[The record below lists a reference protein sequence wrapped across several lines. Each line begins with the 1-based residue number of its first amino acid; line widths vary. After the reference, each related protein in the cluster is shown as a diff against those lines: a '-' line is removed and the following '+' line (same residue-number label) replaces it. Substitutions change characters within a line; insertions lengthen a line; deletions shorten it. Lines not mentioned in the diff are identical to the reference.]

1 MANPK
6 LLHMMTRNSMAP
18 HDSGEAG
25 SDGDSVSREAAM
37 PKIPINVTCSV
48 PSTIESSPSVSLSV
62 NYHAGGICYGRRKTR
77 KFTGSKAK
85 ASASGSQE
93 SHAKKVR
100 AALRADR
107 LEGMV
112 LLRRLSKMGTN
123 IMAVPSKSAAD
134 DEDTVSRPNSSK
146 VITKKKQKPRIA
158 PLHRVRRDI
167 SAKRREKISRK
178 YASRQKKSYSHQ
190 IKRLHRI

>member
-62 NYHAGGICYGRRKTR
+62 TIMPAAYVTAAARH
-77 KFTGSKAK
+77 
-85 ASASGSQE
+85 E
-93 SHAKKVR
+93 SSPTP
-100 AALRADR
+100 R
-107 LEGMV
+107 L
-112 LLRRLSKMGTN
+112 
-123 IMAVPSKSAAD
+123 
-134 DEDTVSRPNSSK
+134 
-146 VITKKKQKPRIA
+146 KP
-158 PLHRVRRDI
+158 PPPEVRR
-167 SAKRREKISRK
+167 ATP
-178 YASRQKKSYSHQ
+178 KKSELRSGQ
-190 IKRLHRI
+190 IA